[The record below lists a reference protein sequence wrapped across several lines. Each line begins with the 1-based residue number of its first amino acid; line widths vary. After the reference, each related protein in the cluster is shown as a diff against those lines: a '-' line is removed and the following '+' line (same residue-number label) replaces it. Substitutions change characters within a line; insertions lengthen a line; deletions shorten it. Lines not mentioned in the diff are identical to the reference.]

1 MHRSWVV
8 VASKSN
14 ARIYERKKRNTLK
27 LIKSLENPKVKLKE
41 GEVDSDRHGSMANSN
56 GHGYQS
62 FTPKKTNKKHR
73 EELFAK
79 EINQFLNHNHNK
91 NNFDDLVIVA
101 ENSFLGVIRNNL
113 NSNLNKHVSNYLN
126 KDLGNL
132 PDSEIEKIMA
142 A

>member
-27 LIKSLENPKVKLKE
+27 LIKSLENPRIKLKE
-41 GEVDSDRHGSMANSN
+41 GEVNSDRHGSMANSSA
-56 GHGYQS
+56 HGYQS
-62 FTPKKTNKKHR
+62 FTPKKTNKQHR

-79 EINQFLNHNHNK
+79 EINQFLNQNHDK
-91 NNFDDLVIVA
+91 HNFDELVIVA

-113 NSNLNKHVSNYLN
+113 NSKLNKQVSNYLN